1 MRNLLQLPNEQGRAS
16 NRMKCKAPAFQFYP
30 GDWLS
35 SPKIALMT
43 PAEEGAYIRLLCY
56 AWADPECSI
65 PDDDTI
71 LTNLSRLGEG
81 WLKGG
86 SIKIR
91 ECFTAHPKKPGRLFN
106 ERLMEERKKQQA
118 WRKKSQEG
126 GKRSAASRALK
137 AQTIQNEAE
146 WWLKGGSTVVE
157 PKANSSSSSS
167 SSKKEDIPASRC
179 EIPNGHQSSFGRFW
193 SAYPKKRDKK
203 EAEKVWAKLQPDDA
217 LVTVILNAIEQAK
230 QTPEWRKDRG
240 QFIPYPTTWLNKRR
254 WEDDYSFPT
263 IAQRIPL

>member
-1 MRNLLQLPNEQGRAS
+1 MKGRS
-16 NRMKCKAPAFQFYP
+16 PAFQFYP

-35 SPKIALMT
+35 SPKIALMS
-43 PAEEGAYIRLLCY
+43 PAEEGAYIRLLSY
-56 AWADPECSI
+56 SWADPDCSI

-71 LTNLSRLGEG
+71 LANLSRLGEG

-86 SIKIR
+86 STKIR
-91 ECFTAHPKKPGRLFN
+91 ECFTAHPKKPGRIFN
-106 ERLMEERKKQQA
+106 ERLMEERKKQEA

-137 AQTIQNEAE
+137 AQTKRNEAE
-146 WWLKGGSTVVE
+146 GWLKGGSTVVE

-167 SSKKEDIPASRC
+167 SSKKEDIRLDVL
-179 EIPNGHQSSFGRFW
+179 NGHRASFDVFW

-203 EAEKVWAKLQPDDA
+203 EAEKLWAKLQPDKA
-217 LVTVILNAIEQAK
+217 LVAIMVHAIEQAK
-230 QTPEWRKDRG
+230 QTLDWRKERG

-254 WEDDYSFPT
+254 WEDDYSFPAT
-263 IAQRIPL
+263 TQRIPI